1 MKNKEYLTWVDFY
14 MEFADKL
21 LPYAADRQT
30 LIEKVKAVYTSIGMR
45 LPKLERDNNIVDI
58 DPFTV
63 YGLFNKG
70 ITNADRKSVV

>member
-30 LIEKVKAVYTSIGMR
+30 LIEKVKAV
-45 LPKLERDNNIVDI
+45 LPNNSYMMIDNKISVKTLDLDCEFSEIATQLNTI
-58 DPFTV
+58 
-63 YGLFNKG
+63 
-70 ITNADRKSVV
+70 ADDFMKC